1 MMTTPKIILVATD
14 FGAASDSA
22 LAYGRALSHAFGAT
36 LHVLHVREN
45 NFFRPM
51 ASDPRTLEK
60 AALHHIER
68 RLTDEDR
75 RELHARAILET
86 SDATAEAIVD
96 YARENRVELIVMG
109 THGRTGIDHVLA
121 GSIAEHVVRSAPCP
135 VLTVRCPEREF
146 VVPSDS
152 LGQPVAPI
160 A

>member
-1 MMTTPKIILVATD
+1 MTPHIILVATD

-45 NFFRPM
+45 SFFRPI
-51 ASDPRTLEK
+51 AADARTLER

-75 RELHARAILET
+75 RELHARAVLET
-86 SDATAEAIVD
+86 SDATAQAIIEYACEHAVD
-96 YARENRVELIVMG
+96 LIVMG
-109 THGRTGIDHVLA
+109 THGRTGIEHALA
-121 GSIAEHVVRSAPCP
+121 GSVAERVVRGAPCP

-146 VVPSDS
+146 VIPDR
-152 LGQPVAPI
+152 LAKPAAPVA
-160 A
+160 